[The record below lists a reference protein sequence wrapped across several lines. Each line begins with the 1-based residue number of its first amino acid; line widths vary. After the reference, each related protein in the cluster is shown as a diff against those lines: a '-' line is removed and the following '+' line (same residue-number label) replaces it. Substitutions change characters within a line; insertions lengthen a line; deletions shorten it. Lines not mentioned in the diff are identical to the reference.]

1 NSANVT
7 ITTGGFGSAGAEAGD
22 ITVASA
28 IAWSS
33 ANSLTLSAYRN
44 ITINA
49 AITNSGGANVNL
61 RADNSGTVSFGGGI
75 EVSTA
80 GAVSVYYN
88 PTSNPPTGTPSV
100 NA

>member
-1 NSANVT
+1 PYNIVISNATDAGQGTTTAGGTTTFTPTGTSVIKVATLQAALNSANVT

-49 AITNSGGANVNL
+49 A
-61 RADNSGTVSFGGGI
+61 
-75 EVSTA
+75 
-80 GAVSVYYN
+80 
-88 PTSNPPTGTPSV
+88 
-100 NA
+100 